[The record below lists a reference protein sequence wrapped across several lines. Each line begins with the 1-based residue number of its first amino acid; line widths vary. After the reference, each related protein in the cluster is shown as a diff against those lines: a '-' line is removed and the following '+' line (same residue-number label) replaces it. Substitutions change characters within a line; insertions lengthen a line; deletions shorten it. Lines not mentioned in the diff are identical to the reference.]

1 MSFRD
6 DSQLDPS
13 EVSDQRGGGGGGG
26 FGGGGFP
33 GGRIAVGGGGL
44 GLVGLVIV
52 VLLTVLGGGGGLGQ
66 LGDLQGQTSGAPTS
80 DLSECKTGA
89 DANARQDCRILG
101 YVNSVQ
107 AFWRAEFARRGRAY
121 TPATTF
127 FESGQWQTGCGPA
140 STDVGPFYCPAD
152 KHVYIDLSFLDE
164 LHDRLGATGGSLA
177 QGYVVAHEYGHHIQD
192 LLGILG
198 KIGNDRE
205 GATSKSVRSELQAD
219 CFAGVWAAHATE
231 TGLLQ
236 PITQAQLDDALDA
249 AAAVGDDRIQ
259 AQQGQVNPDKWT
271 HGSSAQRQRWFKVGY
286 QSGDMNKCDT
296 FGGSI

>member
-13 EVSDQRGGGGGGG
+13 EVRDQRGRGGA
-26 FGGGGFP
+26 FP
-33 GGRIAVGGGGL
+33 GGRIAVGGGSLGL
-44 GLVGLVIV
+44 GGLVII
-52 VLLTVLGGGGGLGQ
+52 LLLQFLGGGGSLGQ
-66 LGDLQGQTSGAPTS
+66 LGDLQDQTSTSPGA
-80 DLSECKTGA
+80 DLSECRTGA

-107 AFWRAEFARRGRAY
+107 RFWRDDFARRGSTY
-121 TPATTF
+121 EPATTY
-127 FESGQWQTGCGPA
+127 FESGQWQTACGPA

-152 KHVYIDLSFLDE
+152 KRIYIDLGFLDE
-164 LHDRLGATGGSLA
+164 LHDRFGASGGSLA
-177 QGYVVAHEYGHHIQD
+177 QGYVIAHEYGHHVQD
-192 LLGILG
+192 LLGILDS
-198 KIGNDRE
+198 IGDDRE

-231 TGLLQ
+231 TGLLE
-236 PITQAQLDDALDA
+236 PITQAQIADALDA

-259 AQQGQVNPDKWT
+259 QQTQGQVNPDRWT
-271 HGSSAQRQRWFKVGY
+271 HGSSQQRQNWFNTGLK
-286 QSGDMNKCDT
+286 SGDRSRCDT